1 MRNKFLD
8 TGQPGYHPLRKL
20 KVCLSGL
27 RYAIVYDFSVAY
39 KVVLS
44 IPVLAVCL
52 YFQEWIDFLAVLAAT
67 GLMLIA
73 EMFNTAVE
81 ALCDF
86 METRRNDKIRVIKDI
101 AAGATGIAILIWVVV
116 LAVELVRLW
125 RIWDGF

>member
-20 KVCLSGL
+20 MVCLSGL
-27 RYAIVYDFSVAY
+27 RYAIIYDFSVAY

-44 IPVLAVCL
+44 IPVLAICL
-52 YFQEWIDFLAVLAAT
+52 YFREWIDFLAVLAAT

-86 METRRNDKIRVIKDI
+86 MESRRNDKIRVIKDI
-101 AAGATGIAILIWVVV
+101 SAAATGIAILIWILV
-116 LAVELVRLW
+116 LAVELARLW
-125 RIWDGF
+125 QMFSSP